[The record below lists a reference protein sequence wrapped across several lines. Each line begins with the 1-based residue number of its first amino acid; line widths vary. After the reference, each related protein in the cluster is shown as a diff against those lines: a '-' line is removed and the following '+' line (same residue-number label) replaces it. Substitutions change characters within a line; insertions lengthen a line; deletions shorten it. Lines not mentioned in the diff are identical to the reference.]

1 MQLDNVPVGHDVAG
15 SDLLTFE
22 SGRTPHASMLEGARE
37 ILVDQMCNIRDRLPT
52 TQRVRSGAICRFAR
66 RFGIDAH
73 DTQVIEEPRAYFTQP
88 VPADCGDGKRR
99 ILKARKLQQR
109 AHPQPHLLC

>member
-1 MQLDNVPVGHDVAG
+1 MGLPLSARRLWNSPQRKTNRFDSNACQSTVQLDNVPVGHDVAG

-22 SGRTPHASMLEGARE
+22 SGRAPHASMLEGARE
-37 ILVDQMCNIRDRLPT
+37 ILVDEVCNIRDRLPT

-73 DTQVIEEPRAYFTQP
+73 DTQVIEEPRADFT
-88 VPADCGDGKRR
+88 
-99 ILKARKLQQR
+99 
-109 AHPQPHLLC
+109 